1 MIAAISVLS
10 LHSLLSL
17 SSIALHVEEV
27 RGVSTSSTAEILD
40 ALARAIE
47 EHTGERVTLD
57 ASESSAVG
65 VVLVAGVTKV
75 RLLARR
81 TSGVRIEASIDL
93 PRRSSERA
101 SSLRAFAET
110 LFPDLRVRAEPAS
123 PADVP
128 RAPPKLHLASWMAI
142 GVAALSSGA
151 AIAFQVKSGNA
162 HDALSNGVHSPMELD
177 ALIDDRHNAQ
187 LASVAFLIGAASSA
201 VAAVVLEMILD

>member
-1 MIAAISVLS
+1 MIGVIGVIGAIASLAA
-10 LHSLLSL
+10 

-27 RGVSTSSTAEILD
+27 RGVSTASTAEILD

-47 EHTGERVTLD
+47 ERTGERVTLE

-75 RLLARR
+75 RLFARR
-81 TSGVRIEASIDL
+81 TSGVRIETSIDL
-93 PRRSSERA
+93 PRPSSERA

-110 LFPDLRVRAEPAS
+110 LFPDMHVRAEPLA

-128 RAPPKLHLASWMAI
+128 RAPPKLHLASWVAI
-142 GVAALSSGA
+142 GVAALSGGA
-151 AIAFQVKSGNA
+151 AIAFQVKSGNV
-162 HDALSNGVHSPMELD
+162 HDALSTGVHSPMELD

-187 LASVAFLIGAASSA
+187 LASVAFLVSAAASA
-201 VAAVVLEMILD
+201 AAAVVLEMILD